1 MVNVWKIGTTILRYR
16 GGFNQWAWA
25 VNRVAGLGVLLFL
38 GLHIADI
45 FVVAFGSTLFNNL
58 LFLYKGP
65 PARILEVFLSFGL
78 IYHGLNGLR
87 ITAADFVPRW
97 AVLKSSRIALTL
109 QLVVFSVLFLPA
121 SFFMM
126 WTLPEQPFHHN
137 LWIAVGVTLAVLL
150 LPLIV
155 VYAGQLKMFIF
166 MPGWETRD
174 ANYEA
179 LLAKSMTTTR
189 QDHQSRTEFN
199 LWFFMRISGIL
210 LIILA
215 LFHMFWMHFVI
226 GVENITF
233 DTIVQR
239 WNDPLH
245 PFLNLFWRSYD
256 LALLAFAFTHGV
268 LGANYSIRDYVRAHR
283 ARKWLQAGLVVVWVV
298 LILLGAGIIFFFAG
312 KIS

>member
-1 MVNVWKIGTTILRYR
+1 MVNIWKTGTSLLRYR
-16 GGFNQWAWA
+16 GGINQWAWA
-25 VNRVAGLGVLLFL
+25 INRVAGIGVLLFL

-45 FVVAFGSTLFNNL
+45 FVVFFGSRLFNNL

-65 PARILEVFLSFGL
+65 PARILEVFLTFGL

-87 ITAADFVPRW
+87 ITAADFIPRL
-97 AVLKSSRIALTL
+97 AVLKSSQIVLYIQLTI
-109 QLVVFSVLFLPA
+109 FAALFLPA

-126 WTLPEQPFHHN
+126 WSLPEQPFHYN
-137 LWIAVGVTLAVLL
+137 LWIAVGTTLVVIL

-155 VYAGQLKMFIF
+155 VYGGQLRQFFF
-166 MPGWETRD
+166 MQGGEARD

-179 LLAKSMTTTR
+179 VLEKSMAAQEKPKR
-189 QDHQSRTEFN
+189 SRAELY

-210 LIILA
+210 LIALA

-245 PFLNLFWRSYD
+245 PALDVFWRTYD

-268 LGANYSIRDYVRAHR
+268 LGANYSIRDYVQTPRV
-283 ARKWLQAGLVVVWVV
+283 RKWLQAGLAIVWAV
-298 LILLGAGIIFFFAG
+298 LLLLGAGIIFYFTG